1 MKVVDRNLNGGSPVE
16 SGRTQETQRAGTTA
30 RGAPT
35 GQASGGDQVEFSS
48 TLGSLARAMSTF
60 NAKSANRVQTLAV
73 QYQSGAYQADSL
85 STSRTMI
92 AQALTAGNN

>member
-1 MKVVDRNLNGGSPVE
+1 
-16 SGRTQETQRAGTTA
+16 
-30 RGAPT
+30 
-35 GQASGGDQVEFSS
+35 
-48 TLGSLARAMSTF
+48 MSTF